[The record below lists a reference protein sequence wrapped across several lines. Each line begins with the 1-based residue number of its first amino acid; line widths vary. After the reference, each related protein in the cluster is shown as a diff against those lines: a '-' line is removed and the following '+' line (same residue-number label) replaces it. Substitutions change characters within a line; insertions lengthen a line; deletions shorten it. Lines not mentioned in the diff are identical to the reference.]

1 MVHRKSRLG
10 YNRLMKPWRWIGLV
24 ILLAALLGAA
34 PAGGGE
40 PLVVVHR
47 LDGMIHPASAAAF
60 ARALDEAT
68 EQGAAVFLLELDTP
82 GGLVSSA
89 TEMVQKIL
97 GSPVPVC
104 VYVTPSG
111 AHAASAGFFLL
122 QAADIAVMAPVTTT
136 GAAHP
141 ITLGGENK
149 EGDILL
155 KKAAE
160 DLSALVRSAA
170 RARGRPAEL
179 AEKAVT
185 EAKSW
190 SSEEALEAGL
200 IDAVL
205 ESREDVVAWMD
216 GREVHRADGRS
227 ETLHLLGARIEEHR
241 LDWTEEFKN
250 FLLHPEVMALILGIA
265 MLGIYIELNHPGLI
279 LPGVVGVVGLLVFL
293 YGSQMLPVNY
303 LAVALIAVAGVMF
316 LLEVKV
322 VSYGLLT
329 VGGVI
334 SLALGMWLLFPRG
347 VPGLE
352 ISMGALVPIILIL
365 VIAITGIMYFVIKVQ
380 RSPVDTGRE
389 GMIGLMG
396 RATTP
401 LSPKGTVWV
410 HGEYWDA
417 RSSEPVEAGAMV
429 QVVEVRGLS
438 LLVEPAADEE

>member
-1 MVHRKSRLG
+1 
-10 YNRLMKPWRWIGLV
+10 MKLSRWIGLV
-24 ILLAALLGAA
+24 IVWVVLLGATQTGA
-34 PAGGGE
+34 GE

-60 ARALDEAT
+60 FRALE
-68 EQGAAVFLLELDTP
+68 GASDRGAVLFLLELDTP
-82 GGLVSSA
+82 GGLVTSA

-97 GSPVPVC
+97 ASPVPVC

-160 DLSALVRSAA
+160 DLSALIRSAA

-190 SSEEALEAGL
+190 SSEEALDAGL
-200 IDAVL
+200 IDAVS
-205 ESREDVVAWMD
+205 ESREAVLLWLD
-216 GREVHRADGRS
+216 GREIHRADGRS
-227 ETLHLLGARIEEHR
+227 ETLSLSGAEIEEHH

-250 FLLHPEVMALILGIA
+250 FLLHPEVMALMLGIA

-293 YGSQMLPVNY
+293 YASQMLPVNFF
-303 LAVALIAVAGVMF
+303 AVALIVIAGVMF

-329 VGGVI
+329 VGGVVC
-334 SLALGMWLLFPRG
+334 LTLGMWLLFPRNI
-347 VPGLE
+347 PGLRMS
-352 ISMGALVPIILIL
+352 ISILVPIVVVL
-365 VIAITGIMYFVIKVQ
+365 VTLITGIMYFVIKVQ

-389 GMIGLMG
+389 GMIGLVG

-401 LSPKGTVWV
+401 LSPAGTVWV

-417 RSSEPVEAGAMV
+417 RSSVPVEEGAAV

-438 LLVEPAADEE
+438 LLVEPAAEEG